1 MTRVDTRAP
10 SRLAQS
16 PRHSATRGWPI
27 GECRHTGAELA
38 HAAERAQRD
47 RSFALDAVARA
58 R

>member
-1 MTRVDTRAP
+1 MTPVIGNTELPTVDNLSSQVLGVPAVLVGPAR
-10 SRLAQS
+10 
-16 PRHSATRGWPI
+16 
-27 GECRHTGAELA
+27 AELA

>member
-1 MTRVDTRAP
+1 MEDLVGEDTSGFGRD
-10 SRLAQS
+10 
-16 PRHSATRGWPI
+16 
-27 GECRHTGAELA
+27 AELA

>member
-1 MTRVDTRAP
+1 MTGVTPDLPKACDSAGAP
-10 SRLAQS
+10 AQS
-16 PRHSATRGWPI
+16 GCCIA
-27 GECRHTGAELA
+27 AELA